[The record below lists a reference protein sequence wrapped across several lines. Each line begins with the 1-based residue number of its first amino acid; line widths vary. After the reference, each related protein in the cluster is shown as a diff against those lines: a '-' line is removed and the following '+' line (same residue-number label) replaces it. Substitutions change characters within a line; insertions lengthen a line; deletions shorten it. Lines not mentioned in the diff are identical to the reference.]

1 VVKRPVRTSP
11 MDSLCG
17 CGTLHEHCR
26 HSRRICPGVLST
38 IVLNGL
44 DRSFRWNGCV
54 RHPGW
59 PCRVWRSKPT
69 LELGRHP
76 AYIALM
82 IASICIIG
90 FGLYAGLDWT
100 SAGSINVAAEN
111 SVVRNLAIGASLG
124 TVALFGFGS
133 YRAGRIAR
141 SRRRATAAVSSDD
154 AMSGPDS
161 AGRRV
166 PTDDEVATR
175 LATLVTSYRVAMAT
189 LSSTND
195 RWMALLG

>member
-1 VVKRPVRTSP
+1 MTRT
-11 MDSLCG
+11 
-17 CGTLHEHCR
+17 R
-26 HSRRICPGVLST
+26 RSRRWSNDL
-38 IVLNGL
+38 
-44 DRSFRWNGCV
+44 FV
-54 RHPGW
+54 RHPWTRYAVAALFMSLVAIRAGFVLESYPPSSLTAW
-59 PCRVWRSKPT
+59 IALAAGTVVSVTLVGLAVWRSKPT

-82 IASICIIG
+82 IVSICILG

-141 SRRRATAAVSSDD
+141 SRRRATAAVQSS
-154 AMSGPDS
+154 PS
-161 AGRRV
+161 AR
-166 PTDDEVATR
+166 
-175 LATLVTSYRVAMAT
+175 
-189 LSSTND
+189 
-195 RWMALLG
+195 